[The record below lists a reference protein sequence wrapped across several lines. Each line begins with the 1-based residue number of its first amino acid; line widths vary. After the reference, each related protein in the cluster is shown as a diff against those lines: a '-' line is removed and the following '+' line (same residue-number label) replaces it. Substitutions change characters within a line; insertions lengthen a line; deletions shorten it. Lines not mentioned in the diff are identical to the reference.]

1 MNYYS
6 KTREGGDLSVSH
18 RCSPKGEV
26 KIVKKWSRNIGT
38 FTYNVKKLSITNE
51 NHKRT
56 TE

>member
-6 KTREGGDLSVSH
+6 KTREGGDLSVCY
-18 RCSPKGEV
+18 RWSPKGEA
-26 KIVKKWSRNIGT
+26 KIVKKRSRNISM

-51 NHKRT
+51 NQKRT